1 MKAEQITIK
10 ATPKSLSLLRQIAA
24 LSNDKQ
30 YKILERV
37 LEKDLELWKKKF
49 GYQ

>member
-24 LSNDKQ
+24 ITGDKQ
-30 YKILERV
+30 YKILERI
-37 LEKDLELWKKKF
+37 LEIELAKIIV
-49 GYQ
+49 